1 MKATALEFR
10 FRLWIIVAILT
21 LGFWAPWIEPLGWGS
36 RTTTWLWLGFQLS
49 ALSITSTSGIVIVT
63 WLAITAAAIGAALR
77 VWGTATLGTGT
88 VHHRNMQ
95 AGTVT
100 ADGPYRCVRNPLYLG
115 TGFMVAAIAI
125 LMPPTGALFA
135 LVLLSVF
142 QLRLIL
148 GEEAFLAASL
158 GQPYLDYRNA
168 VPRFLPAL
176 RSRVPGSGAKPRWA
190 QAILAELMPIG
201 TLVCFAA
208 LSWQFNS
215 ELIERG
221 LLIAFGCS
229 LVARGIPERP
239 APGDPA

>member
-49 ALSITSTSGIVIVT
+49 ALHITSTSGIVVVT
-63 WLAITAAAIGAALR
+63 WLAIAAAAIGAWLR
-77 VWGTATLGTGT
+77 VWGTATLGIGT
-88 VHHRNMQ
+88 VHHRKMR

-100 ADGPYRCVRNPLYLG
+100 ADGPYRYLRNPLYLG
-115 TGFMVAAIAI
+115 TSFMVAAIAI
-125 LMPPTGALFA
+125 LMPPTGAFFT

-142 QLRLIL
+142 QFRLIL
-148 GEEAFLAASL
+148 GEEAFLASSL
-158 GQPYLDYRNA
+158 GQPYQDYRNG
-168 VPRFLPAL
+168 VPRLIPAL
-176 RSRVPGSGAKPRWA
+176 RSRVPGSGLKPCWG

-221 LLIAFGCS
+221 LLITFGCS
-229 LVARGIPERP
+229 LVARALPQRP
-239 APGDPA
+239 QP